1 MRNYKSTTLTAA
13 LLLSSSLA
21 SAADLP
27 QRFAPPAFVAPAPIF
42 TWTGFYAGV
51 NAGAAFGD
59 KGRSDS
65 ADLPLN
71 SVKGSLGTDGTLLFG
86 DGRNN
91 RVGFTGGGQ
100 VGYNYQLQPGSGFVV
115 GIEADIQYVD
125 LGSKN
130 SGPSTDYTFVPN
142 HPFGPPALGL
152 AFAPPGAAVVHTGA
166 RSLDYFG
173 TVRGRLGYA
182 FNRFLAYGTGGFAYG
197 GGGSDMGYAAGGGLE
212 YAFTDRVSV
221 KVEGLYVNLRGN
233 GSGGTT
239 AAYDL
244 ASNVLTVNDRR
255 NKNEFEVARV
265 GLNYKF

>member
-1 MRNYKSTTLTAA
+1 MRKYSLSAFTAA
-13 LLLSSSLA
+13 LLVSSSLA

-27 QRFAPPAFVAPAPIF
+27 QRFAAPAPIPVVPIF

-59 KGRSDS
+59 SGRSNS

-71 SVKGSLGTDGTLLFG
+71 SVAGSLGTDGTLLFG
-86 DGRNN
+86 DRDSS

-100 VGYNYQLQPGSGFVV
+100 VGYNYQLQPGTGLVV

-125 LGSKN
+125 LGNRN
-130 SGPSTDYTFVPN
+130 SGPDGNYTFVPN
-142 HPFGPPALGL
+142 RPFGPPALGL
-152 AFAPPGAAVVHTGA
+152 AFAQPQATVAHTGA
-166 RSLDYFG
+166 RNLDYFG
-173 TVRGRLGYA
+173 TVRGRVGYA

-197 GGGSDMGYAAGGGLE
+197 GGDSDIGYAAGGGLE

-221 KVEGLYVNLRGN
+221 KVEGLYVNLGN

-239 AAYDL
+239 ASYDPG
-244 ASNVLTVNDRR
+244 SNVLTVNDRHS
-255 NKNEFEVARV
+255 KNDFEVARV